1 VTKRLEDLSE
11 LDRKV
16 LARMIRRQMQ
26 GKVPP
31 HVLAERTD
39 NELVEGYY
47 RHQEDR
53 KKKVVVNGAEDDA
66 RDAS

>member
-39 NELVEGYY
+39 DELVAGYFK
-47 RHQEDR
+47 HQEDR
-53 KKKVVVNGAEDDA
+53 KKPVVLSAEDDA